1 MRWGAGTVSGDMTR
15 TAVLALLA
23 RGGPLSRAEIADRLG
38 LSPATLTASTRR
50 LLAEGLVVEGDP
62 RSATPTGRPSIPL
75 ALVPESVHVLGVQVA
90 HGHVTGVL
98 VRLDARIVHTFRRA
112 FDPAAPDAV
121 DALIALIRTEI
132 DAAVGR
138 GLELAG
144 VGVAVPGVVD
154 PDSGTLRMSVRLGWT
169 GMPLAARL
177 RLALKL
183 PVFVDNDIS
192 AVTAAERLYG
202 PGADCADFLL
212 LAIGEGIGMGMVLD
226 GAPYRGAAGAAGE
239 FGHLPVLP
247 DGPECS
253 CGNRGCLET
262 QVSTESLLHRAR
274 QRGILPEGSELD
286 DLIAAAAGKGTAA
299 GKGAGAGKSAAAGKG
314 TGAGDGAGVAAG
326 GQPEA
331 LALLAEAGELLGRS
345 LAGTVNLLGPER
357 VVLIGEI
364 VPLWPHLEP
373 AFRDALGRHLLPGV
387 REIAIDVRP
396 WSDELI
402 AAGAARVVLGAPL
415 AAPRQRG

>member
-23 RGGPLSRAEIADRLG
+23 RGGPLSRAEIAERLE

-62 RSATPTGRPSIPL
+62 RSTMQTGRPSIPL

-90 HGHVTGVL
+90 HEHVTGVL
-98 VRLDARIVHTFRRA
+98 TRLDAEIVHGFRRG

-121 DALIALIRTEI
+121 DTLIDLIRTEI
-132 DAAVGR
+132 AETARR
-138 GLELAG
+138 GLRLAG
-144 VGVAVPGVVD
+144 LGVAVPGVVD
-154 PDSGTLRMSVRLGWT
+154 PENGTLRMSVRLGWT

-202 PGADCADFLL
+202 PGADCSDFLL
-212 LAIGEGIGMGMVLD
+212 LAIGQGIGLGMVLD

-262 QVSTESLLHRAR
+262 QVSTESLLRRAAES
-274 QRGILPEGSELD
+274 GILAPGAELE
-286 DLIAAAAGKGTAA
+286 DLRAAADGGD
-299 GKGAGAGKSAAAGKG
+299 AAAR
-314 TGAGDGAGVAAG
+314 
-326 GQPEA
+326 
-331 LALLAEAGELLGRS
+331 ALLADAGELLGRS

-373 AFRDALGRHLLPGV
+373 AFQDALARHLLPGV
-387 REIAIDVRP
+387 RGIGLDVRP